1 MSFPFHGRTLWAVVA
16 VLVLFA
22 ADPAQA
28 AGFYVKEMSVTG
40 LGRAFAGAPAAAD
53 DASTVWFNPAGMT
66 SLPAN
71 EVDAAAHLIVPQ
83 TKLTND
89 GSKKFD
95 GAVFQPI
102 ADSSTQT
109 PYDATPIPNLFGV
122 LRDAD
127 RGLALGIG
135 VTAPF
140 GMANEYSE
148 SWFGR
153 FDSIKTDLKTFNY
166 SLVGA
171 YDINRWLTLGG
182 GVDYQ
187 TVDVTLTSMKNN
199 NGSELHS
206 TLEGNDNGVVGFN
219 VGVLAHVTADTQ
231 VGLTYRSGFTHH
243 VEGTATLR
251 SNSSSGAIVSQYA
264 ATADLGLPALAS
276 LGVKH
281 RLTDKVTLMGD
292 ISYYE
297 WSAFDAIKVYKVDD
311 GVLKEDI
318 AQNYKDTVSVGLGVD
333 YAFDEALTLRA
344 GVQYDPTPTRDGYRT
359 SRTPDSDRTW
369 ISGGLTYKVSDNLL
383 MDAALTYIHLDDTRL
398 DLSRSATVGGSTKAI
413 IGAEVEGYIGIAAVA
428 LRYRF

>member
-1 MSFPFHGRTLWAVVA
+1 MSYSFSGRTLRAAVS
-16 VLVLFA
+16 VLAFCA
-22 ADPAQA
+22 ADQAQA
-28 AGFYVKEMSVTG
+28 AGFYIKEMSVSG

-66 SLPAN
+66 SLPAS
-71 EVDAAAHLIVPQ
+71 EVDAAVNVIAPQ
-83 TKLTND
+83 AKLTND
-89 GSKKFD
+89 GSKKYD
-95 GAVFQPI
+95 GTSFQP
-102 ADSSTQT
+102 ATDSSKQT

-122 LRDAD
+122 LRDAE

-153 FDSIKTDLKTFNY
+153 FDSVKTDLQTTNY

-171 YDINRWLTLGG
+171 YDVNRYLTVGG

-199 NGSELHS
+199 SGPELHS
-206 TLEGNDNGVVGFN
+206 TLEGNDNGIFGFN
-219 VGVLAHVTADTQ
+219 AGVLVHATPDTQ

-251 SNSSSGAIVSQYA
+251 SGSSSGAIVSQYA

-281 RLTDKVTLMGD
+281 RLTGKLTLMGD
-292 ISYYE
+292 VSYYE
-297 WSAFDAIKVYKVDD
+297 WSAFDAIKVYKIAD

-318 AQNYKDTVSVGLGVD
+318 PQNYKDTVSFGFGAD
-333 YAFDEALTLRA
+333 YAYDDALTLRA

-369 ISGGLTYKVSDNLL
+369 ISGGLTYKMSDNLL
-383 MDAALTYIHLDDTRL
+383 VDAALTYIYLADTRL
-398 DLSRSATVGGSTKAI
+398 DLNRSASVGGATTAI
-413 IGAEVEGYIGIAAVA
+413 VGADVEGYIGIASVA